1 MHVLVEK
8 LDQVGILTLNHTEKR
23 NALSRALI
31 EELMGAMERM
41 QSERVRALILT
52 AGHDN
57 AVWSAGHDIHELP
70 EGEDPLLYS
79 DPLEQLLRAVRHYPG
94 PVIAMVHG
102 SVWGGATDLV
112 LSCDLVTGDDT
123 CTFAITPVN
132 LGLPYNTVGTLNFMR
147 RLPLN
152 VAKEMMFTARA
163 VTAQEALRWSI
174 LNHLVPADTL
184 RDFTLDLARAIAIK
198 APLAV
203 SAIKEQLRM
212 LGDSAPLQP
221 GIFERIQELRNTVYK
236 SGDYAEGIRAFKEKR
251 KPVFRGE

>member
-1 MHVLVEK
+1 MYIVADKRDQIGIITLMH
-8 LDQVGILTLNHTEKR
+8 HEKR

-31 EELMGAMERM
+31 SELMEAMECLRA
-41 QSERVRALILT
+41 EKVRALVLT
-52 AGHDN
+52 AGME
-57 AVWSAGHDIHELP
+57 AKVWSAGHDIHELP

-79 DPLEQLLRAVRHYPG
+79 DPLEQLLRAVRHFPA

-102 SVWGGATDLV
+102 TVWGGATDLV

-123 CTFAITPVN
+123 CSFAITPVN
-132 LGLPYNTVGTLNFMR
+132 LGLPYNTVGSLNFMR

-152 VAKEMMFTARA
+152 AAKEMMFTARPI
-163 VTAQEALRWSI
+163 TAEEAERWSL
-174 LNHLVPADTL
+174 LNHRVPATVL
-184 RDFTLDLARAIAIK
+184 ESFTLDLAQRIATK

-236 SGDYAEGIRAFKEKR
+236 SSDYLEGIRAFKEKR
-251 KPVFRGE
+251 KPNFKGE